1 MMHQMAA
8 RKTDTFKDFVLD
20 QLRDLPDLTVRP
32 MFGGHGFYLRGR
44 FFGIIYKGQ
53 LYFRVSP
60 KTLAEYTSRG
70 SKPFVPFPDRPGP
83 KKQTMNS
90 YYEVPAEILENSA
103 ELVQWAVKS
112 AASAPAK

>member
-1 MMHQMAA
+1 MMQAMAA
-8 RKTDTFKDFVLD
+8 RKVDSFRDFVLD
-20 QLRDLPDLTVRP
+20 QLGDLPALSARP
-32 MFGGHGFYLRGR
+32 MFGGHGLYLGDR

-60 KTLAEYTSRG
+60 KTLPDYTSRG
-70 SKPFVPFPDRPGP
+70 SKPFVPFPDRPAP

-103 ELVQWAVKS
+103 ELVRWATKS
-112 AASAPAK
+112 AASGPAK